1 MISDAF
7 SCALAICISSL
18 EKTKLWYSVFW
29 LGCLWGLFGWYW
41 AAWSVEL
48 FAGIFK
54 SSWLLCTDLVFSS
67 LICLIVPRVF
77 SGLFFG
83 IFYISSVKKKKK
95 RWFDFT
101 FPCRYYCVFL
111 FNKLPIIPRVI
122 FQWDILALFQSSGGI
137 VQFVNT
143 SCWFFVKIIVQVE
156 GIIPSYFSESF

>member
-29 LGCLWGLFGWYW
+29 LGRLWGFFGWYW
-41 AAWSVEL
+41 AAWSVEF

-54 SSWLLCTDLVFSS
+54 SSWLLCTNLVFSS

-77 SGLFFG
+77 FWFILWNFLHIIYEG
-83 IFYISSVKKKKK
+83 KKK

-111 FNKLPIIPRVI
+111 FNNVPIIPSVI
-122 FQWDILALFQSSGGI
+122 FQWGILALFQSSCGI

-143 SCWFFVKIIVQVE
+143 SSWFFVKIIVQVE
-156 GIIPSYFSESF
+156 GIIPS